1 MTDPKDSHERS
12 KRPGGFRRFA
22 FLALCGL
29 VIASIAARA
38 FIGSSEPETKT
49 TPAAVTS
56 TTGKTS
62 SELAA
67 DSLVSGEPSFPG
79 FPGTTTTPEG
89 EPDTTGG
96 AATSE
101 PSTAETLL
109 PYVTEGSFFALIG
122 FALGYAS
129 KKVLKLGLIVL
140 AVFFVALQG
149 LSYLEVI
156 TIDWKRAIDV
166 VNDLILNLNENQTIL
181 DFVKDRVPTLGGFGA
196 GYLLGFRR
204 G

>member
-1 MTDPKDSHERS
+1 MTDPKDSPERS
-12 KRPGGFRRFA
+12 KRPGGFRRYA

-29 VIASIAARA
+29 VIVSVAARA
-38 FIGSSEPETKT
+38 VIGSSEPESK
-49 TPAAVTS
+49 PAPAVSS

-62 SELAA
+62 SELAP
-67 DSLVSGEPSFPG
+67 DSLLPGEQDFPG

-89 EPDTTGG
+89 ETGTTGG
-96 AATSE
+96 GVQTTE

-149 LSYLEVI
+149 LSYLDVI

-166 VNDLILNLNENQTIL
+166 VNDLILNLNENRTVL
-181 DFVKDRVPTLGGFGA
+181 DFVKDRVPTLGGFGV